1 MSAPQQTV
9 FVVDDDASYLTGMRR
24 LLSGA
29 GYAVECYASATEFLA
44 QRSKQAAGC
53 VVTDLHMP
61 DMDGLELQA
70 TLAKSNDPL
79 PFIFVSGRGDTP
91 ATVEAMREGAE
102 DFLDK
107 TAPKEKLLV
116 AIEHALK
123 RDALERARRMQHHDL
138 LARFELLTP
147 RENEVLAGVL
157 RGCLNKQIAAE
168 MGIDER
174 SVKRHRSNLTR
185 KLDVSSVAELVQLA
199 VKARK

>member
-1 MSAPQQTV
+1 MRATEQTV

-24 LLSGA
+24 LLRGA
-29 GYAVECYASATEFLA
+29 GYTVECYTSATEFLA
-44 QRSKQAAGC
+44 QRSTQAAGC

-61 DMDGLELQA
+61 DMDGLELQT
-70 TLAKSNDPL
+70 TLADSADPL
-79 PFIFVSGRGDTP
+79 PFVFVSGRGDTP

-116 AIEHALK
+116 AIERALA
-123 RDALERARRMQHHDL
+123 RDALERAGRVQHQNL
-138 LARFELLTP
+138 LARFEQLTP